1 MFLCV
6 NVIAL
11 LSLAKLVRY
20 FVNQEKL
27 NFRSGPNLYDNDDD
41 GDDDDDDS
49 TNTPAPLNNVG
60 APDRKPKSAQQ
71 VYDVLS
77 RQL

>member
-11 LSLAKLVRY
+11 PPLAKLVRH
-20 FVNQEKL
+20 FINQVKL
-27 NFRSGPNLYDNDDD
+27 NSRSGPNLYDNDDD
-41 GDDDDDDS
+41 DGGGDDDS

-60 APDRKPKSAQQ
+60 APDRKTKSAQQ

-77 RQL
+77 RKS

>member
-11 LSLAKLVRY
+11 PPLAKLVRH
-20 FVNQEKL
+20 FINQVKL
-27 NFRSGPNLYDNDDD
+27 NSRSGPNLYDDDDDD
-41 GDDDDDDS
+41 GDDDDG
-49 TNTPAPLNNVG
+49 TNTPAPLNNLG

-77 RQL
+77 RQS